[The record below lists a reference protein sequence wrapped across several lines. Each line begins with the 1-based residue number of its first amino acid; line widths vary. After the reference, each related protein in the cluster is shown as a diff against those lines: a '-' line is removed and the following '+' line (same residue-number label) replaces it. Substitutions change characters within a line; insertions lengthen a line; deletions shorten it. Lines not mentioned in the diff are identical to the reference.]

1 MTTNRGIFLNIY
13 LSIPD
18 EPGYLFGAAVAR
30 QNRPCHPPEYLIV
43 RHRMMEKI
51 LTVTALT
58 EEIKDL
64 LEGTFD
70 LVWVEGEIS
79 NLRRPASGHI
89 YFTLKDDQAQIRAVW
104 FKPFP
109 GARVNLSARRHALE
123 LEEGMSV
130 VCRGRIS
137 LYASRGEYQIIVD
150 SIEPRGIGALQ
161 RAFEQLKAR
170 LGAEGLFDDRHKKSI
185 PFLPAR
191 IGVITSP
198 TGAVIRDILHV
209 TKRRFPSVSLLI
221 APVRVQGMEA
231 PLEIVQAIRD
241 MTAMENVDVLILA
254 RGGGSLEDMAPF
266 NDEAVARAIFACPI
280 PVISAVGHETDYTI
294 ADFTADL
301 RAPTPSA
308 AAELAVPFRDDLI
321 RTLFDLRRRLTR
333 SQTHISE
340 MLSRQVTSLRE
351 RLKDPRRLLDDYR
364 LALDDYGERM
374 RIRLRQQRTNYTD
387 HLHHLQIRLTQAS
400 PRTRHRQTRFIL
412 ESLFKNMVAAMRQ
425 RIEESRQNL
434 SNDMSLLESLSPL
447 AVLHRGYSI
456 TLWPQTGEVI
466 RTVTKVREGEE
477 LMILL
482 AEGQLTASV
491 KSRRED
497 DTDTLFQNLNRAKKR
512 DGETDGFDS
521 EFDLPKG

>member
-1 MTTNRGIFLNIY
+1 MV
-13 LSIPD
+13 
-18 EPGYLFGAAVAR
+18 E
-30 QNRPCHPPEYLIV
+30 Q
-43 RHRMMEKI
+43 I

-79 NLRRPASGHI
+79 NLRRPASGHT
-89 YFTLKDDQAQIRAVW
+89 YFSLKDDRAQIRAVW

-109 GARVNLSARRHALE
+109 GARVTLSARRHALE

-170 LGAEGLFDDRHKKSI
+170 LGAEGLFDDRHKKAI
-185 PFLPAR
+185 PFLPSR

-209 TKRRFPSVSLLI
+209 TKRRFASVSLLI
-221 APVRVQGMEA
+221 APVRVQGVEA

-241 MTAMENVDVLILA
+241 MTAMENLDVLILA
-254 RGGGSLEDMAPF
+254 RGGGSLEDLASF

-308 AAELAVPFRDDLI
+308 AAELVVPFRDDLI
-321 RTLFDLRRRLTR
+321 KTLFDLRRRLIR
-333 SQTHISE
+333 SQIHISV

-351 RLKDPRRLLDDYR
+351 RLKDPRRLVEDYR

-374 RIRLRQQRTNYTD
+374 RIRMRQQRANCND
-387 HLHHLQIRLTQAS
+387 HLRHLHIRLTQAS
-400 PRTRHRQTRFIL
+400 PRTRHRQIRFTL

-425 RIEESRQNL
+425 RIEDSRRIL
-434 SNDMSLLESLSPL
+434 MNDMSLLESLSPL
-447 AVLHRGYSI
+447 AVLRRGYSI
-456 TLWPQTGEVI
+456 TLRPQTGEVV
-466 RTVTKVREGEE
+466 RTASNVRDGEE

-482 AEGQLTASV
+482 AKGQLTASV
-491 KSRRED
+491 KSRLED
-497 DTDTLFQNLNRAKKR
+497 DTAAPFQNLHLGKKR
-512 DGETDGFDS
+512 DGERDGIDS
-521 EFDLPKG
+521 KLDLPKG